1 MSEIL
6 KRRFN
11 IGVGKETVRGTKV
24 APAIWLKT
32 TSEEYNDEIEP
43 VVTERSMGVIEDSDD
58 QVVAKNFS
66 AGPIGGEVFDKSIG
80 YFLLAGLGAVSSVTK
95 SGESLVY
102 EHSFSVLQ
110 SALHPTLTLEIKR
123 GDIEQKAYPN
133 VVVDSLKL
141 SAEVNQYVTFEAS
154 LRGKAGVVGNA
165 TPSYVAENYFLAKNI
180 SIKLAENLAGLSSAN
195 KIDAKNFEIEFIKN
209 VEDKDVLGTDGPS
222 DFLNKQFAIEGS
234 VELYFSSVYE
244 RDYAIQGLAK
254 AMRIELENSAV
265 TIGSTSHPKLVID
278 IAKAK
283 FSEAKISGG
292 NNDIASLSVTF
303 KGFYSL
309 TDSKS
314 VTAVLTNTQASY

>member
-11 IGVGKETVRGTKV
+11 VGVGKETTRGTKV
-24 APAIWLKT
+24 APAIWLKL
-32 TSEEYNDEIEP
+32 TSEDYNDEIEP

-66 AGPIGGEVFDKSIG
+66 AGTIGGEVFDNSIG
-80 YFLLAGLGAVSSVTK
+80 YFLLAGIGKVASVGK
-95 SGESLVY
+95 SGDSGVY

-123 GDIEQKAYPN
+123 GDIEQKAFAN
-133 VVVDSLKL
+133 VVIDTFKL
-141 SAEVNQYVTFEAS
+141 SAEVNNYVTFEAS
-154 LRGKAGVVGNA
+154 MRGKKGEVA
-165 TPSYVAENYFLAKNI
+165 TSTPAYVAENYFLAKNI
-180 SIKLAENLAGLSSAN
+180 SVKLADNLTGLSSASA
-195 KIDAKNFEIEFIKN
+195 IDVKNFEIEIAKN
-209 VEDKDVLGTDGPS
+209 IEDKDVLGSDGPA
-222 DFLNKQFAIEGS
+222 DFLNKQLAIEGTM
-234 VELYFSSVYE
+234 ELYFSSVYE

-265 TIGSTSHPKLVID
+265 TIGTSSHPKLVID
-278 IAKAK
+278 LAKVK
-283 FSEAKISGG
+283 FSEAKVAGG
-292 NNDIASLSVTF
+292 NNDIASLSVSF

-314 VTAVLTNTQASY
+314 ITAILTNTQASY